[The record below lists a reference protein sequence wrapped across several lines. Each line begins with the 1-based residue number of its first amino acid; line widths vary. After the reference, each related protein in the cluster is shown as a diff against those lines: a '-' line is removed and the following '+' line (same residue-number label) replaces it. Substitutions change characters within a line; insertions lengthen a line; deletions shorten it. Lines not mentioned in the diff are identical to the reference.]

1 MGSTMTLVVTFACTV
16 GGALVGMLLRQLLP
30 PHHLRDDSRDVL
42 KLGAGVIA
50 TLTALVLGLLVGSAK
65 SSFDSVNSLIVQ
77 IGAKTITLDRAL
89 AHYGPE
95 TKELRNQIHAALGAM
110 VAQTWPDSLDAAPRL
125 RVVETSTIGEDLL
138 NRIRELKSS
147 NAAQSAFQA
156 QALQIGN
163 DLQQSRWLMIEENQV
178 GLPTALLLVLL
189 CWLTILFATYGLL
202 TPVNLT
208 VVVVLVVCALS
219 MSGAIYIVV
228 EMVQPFDGV
237 IKASSAPLLKAL
249 QYINR

>member
-1 MGSTMTLVVTFACTV
+1 MGAMTTLGATFVCTV
-16 GGALVGMLLRQLLP
+16 GGALVGMLLRPVLP
-30 PHHLRDDSRDVL
+30 QHHLRDDSKDVL

-95 TKELRNQIHAALGAM
+95 TKELRDQIQAAMETM
-110 VAQTWPDSLDAAPRL
+110 VAAAWPDSGDAASRL
-125 RVVETSTIGEDLL
+125 KAVETPIGSEGLL
-138 NRIRELKSS
+138 SRIRDLKPS
-147 NAAQSAFQA
+147 NDAQSASQT

-163 DLQQSRWLMIEENQV
+163 ELQQSRWLMIEENQV
-178 GLPTALLLVLL
+178 ELPAAFLVVLL
-189 CWLTILFATYGLL
+189 CWLAILFATYGLL
-202 TPVNLT
+202 TPVNAT
-208 VVVVLVVCALS
+208 VVVVLLVCALS
-219 MSGAIYIVV
+219 MSGAIYLIV
-228 EMVQPFDGV
+228 EMNQPFDGV

>member
-1 MGSTMTLVVTFACTV
+1 MGAMTTLVATFACTV
-16 GGALVGMLLRQLLP
+16 GGALLGMLLRQVLP
-30 PHHLRDDSRDVL
+30 QDHLCDDSKDVL

-77 IGAKTITLDRAL
+77 FGAKIITLDRVL
-89 AHYGPE
+89 SNYGSE
-95 TKELRNQIHAALGAM
+95 TQELRGQIQAAVEDM
-110 VAQTWPDSLDAAPRL
+110 VAAAWHDSQDGDSRL
-125 RVVETSTIGEDLL
+125 KALETSTSSENLL
-138 NRIRELKSS
+138 NRIRELKPS

-178 GLPTALLLVLL
+178 GLPTALLVVLL
-189 CWLTILFATYGLL
+189 CWLTILFTTYGLL
-202 TPVNLT
+202 TPANLT
-208 VVVVLVVCALS
+208 VVVVLLVCALS
-219 MSGAIYIVV
+219 MSGAIYLVV
-228 EMVQPFDGV
+228 EMNQPFDGV
-237 IKASSAPLLKAL
+237 IKASSAPLFKAV

>member
-1 MGSTMTLVVTFACTV
+1 MGSTTTLVVTFACTV
-16 GGALVGMLLRQLLP
+16 GGALVGMLLRQVLP
-30 PHHLRDDSRDVL
+30 PHHLRDESKDVL

-77 IGAKTITLDRAL
+77 IGTKIIALDRAL

-95 TKELRNQIHAALGAM
+95 TKELRNQIHAAVGAM
-110 VAQTWPDSLDAAPRL
+110 VAQTWPDSRDAAPRM
-125 RVVETSTIGEDLL
+125 RVVETSTISEDLL
-138 NRIRELKSS
+138 NRIRELKPG
-147 NAAQSAFQA
+147 NAAQSAFQT

-178 GLPTALLLVLL
+178 ELPAALLVVLL
-189 CWLTILFATYGLL
+189 CWLAILYATYGLL
-202 TPVNLT
+202 TPVNAT
-208 VVVVLVVCALS
+208 VVIILLVCALS
-219 MSGAIYIVV
+219 MSGAIYIIV
-228 EMVQPFDGV
+228 EMNQPFDGV
-237 IKASSAPLLKAL
+237 IKASDAPLLKAL